1 MSNRLSTT
9 AAATFPAAGQTALRW
24 FALPVAALVI
34 AFATPAKAQTY
45 MNMTIGGAFAPG
57 VYGQIA
63 IGDNMPPPLM
73 NVQPV
78 IVGRPVYGA
87 PVMYLHVAPDEY
99 RHWGRYCGRYNA
111 CGRPVNV
118 VRVDERNR
126 WWAHEEGHDN
136 RYYRQPQYRHEDR
149 GDHGDRGDNRRSE
162 REGNRHDNRDEHRR

>member
-1 MSNRLSTT
+1 
-9 AAATFPAAGQTALRW
+9 LRW

-73 NVQPV
+73 NMQPV

-111 CGRPVNV
+111 CGRPVNF

-126 WWAHEEGHDN
+126 WWAHEDGHDN
-136 RYYRQPQYRHEDR
+136 RYYPQPQYRHEGR
-149 GDHGDRGDNRRSE
+149 GDHGDRGDNRRGD
-162 REGNRHDNRDEHRR
+162 RDGNRHDNRDENRR

>member
-1 MSNRLSTT
+1 MSNMHPTYT
-9 AAATFPAAGQTALRW
+9 VAAFPDAVRNSMRW
-24 FALPVAALVI
+24 FALPVAALII
-34 AFATPAKAQTY
+34 AFASPAKAQTY

-111 CGRPVNV
+111 CGRPVNF

-126 WWAHEEGHDN
+126 WWAHEDGRGN
-136 RYYRQPQYRHEDR
+136 RYYRQPEYRYGER
-149 GDHGDRGDNRRSE
+149 GDHGDRGDNRRGE
-162 REGNRHDNRDEHRR
+162 REGNRHDHRDENRR